1 MERLVSRFGGRQ
13 IRLYLTLA
21 LMVLGAAL
29 AGIRPFGGLDS
40 TGHIM
45 LGALISALAAWV
57 FQPAGG
63 TLTIGAVIIILGGLL
78 AGIPINDMTA
88 GFTSPSLWLFIPAML
103 IGASMMRTGLGKRM
117 VLALFKRM
125 ELTYAR
131 ILVGWFAAGVL
142 FALIT
147 PAISVRFVMLTPIAV
162 SVADACLLEKGGRG
176 RSLIVISCWA
186 FCIFPSIAWQNGSLF
201 GPAFTSFLPEGPMRD
216 MATAEMWFIVMAPW
230 LLFSVIFVVA
240 LYFLLKP
247 ETKLAITKTQIK
259 GMYDE
264 LGPIGKK
271 ELGCLVTLVFMLVCL
286 VLQTFLPLTA
296 NQALLASLV
305 LLLIL
310 GVISGKDISTGINWD
325 VIVFF
330 GVLLGF
336 SNIFSVSGLTAWFTP
351 FLSDL
356 IQAIAISPLVFVLAL
371 FAICVLCRFF
381 DAAQGWITASIFSL
395 ATPMLYSD
403 HGIHPLVPTMVFVS
417 ASNVFFFRYAQPWVV
432 QAESVCG
439 DGGWNPRHLR
449 EASILYVCLAAVLL
463 VLSRFYWGAV
473 GVM

>member
-1 MERLVSRFGGRQ
+1 
-13 IRLYLTLA
+13 
-21 LMVLGAAL
+21 
-29 AGIRPFGGLDS
+29 
-40 TGHIM
+40 
-45 LGALISALAAWV
+45 
-57 FQPAGG
+57 
-63 TLTIGAVIIILGGLL
+63 
-78 AGIPINDMTA
+78 
-88 GFTSPSLWLFIPAML
+88 
-103 IGASMMRTGLGKRM
+103 
-117 VLALFKRM
+117 
-125 ELTYAR
+125 
-131 ILVGWFAAGVL
+131 
-142 FALIT
+142 
-147 PAISVRFVMLTPIAV
+147 
-162 SVADACLLEKGGRG
+162 
-176 RSLIVISCWA
+176 
-186 FCIFPSIAWQNGSLF
+186 
-201 GPAFTSFLPEGPMRD
+201 

-230 LLFSVIFVVA
+230 LLFSVIFVIA

-310 GVISGKDISTGINWD
+310 GVISGKDISTGVNWD